1 MNTERQQF
9 LIQSQLISDN
19 QRLAFLPKHL
29 NKEYLSF
36 ESMVYT
42 EPWVLFATHTMVDIG
57 IFTN

>member
-29 NKEYLSF
+29 NKRPFNREVQQRL
-36 ESMVYT
+36 
-42 EPWVLFATHTMVDIG
+42 
-57 IFTN
+57 